1 MSAGQAD
8 SPHSTHTHAR
18 ARSSYGVINTVPP
31 LHVYVSINGHRGNVL
46 SPAQMSL
53 LWILF
58 FNSNFVY
65 AMQPSVACCHCTDV
79 HSRYFRMFSHLFRK
93 KYIYFKQDE
102 ETFLSHCVTV
112 TVTQLSSKPTWSSI
126 LFQLNSLP

>member
-53 LWILF
+53 LSGSYFLIVTLCMPCSPLWRAAIALMFIPVTFACSVIYLEKNIYIL
-58 FNSNFVY
+58 NR
-65 AMQPSVACCHCTDV
+65 T
-79 HSRYFRMFSHLFRK
+79 K
-93 KYIYFKQDE
+93 KHFYLIA
-102 ETFLSHCVTV
+102 
-112 TVTQLSSKPTWSSI
+112 
-126 LFQLNSLP
+126 